1 MLLTV
6 TERDKVVAVRR
17 LWEAFAEGGVDAV
30 LEVCDPDV
38 EWSLF
43 GTDGQVVRGHDGLR
57 NYMDEVAAHGDQI
70 DADAYTY
77 DPVGDDAVMVSGHVR
92 RRTPQSMTDTQ
103 LHWIYRFRD
112 DRLVRFDAY
121 QTREEALRAAR
132 GDG

>member
-17 LWEAFAEGGVDAV
+17 LWDAFAEGGVDAV

-57 NYMDEVAAHGDQI
+57 NYMNEVAAHGDQI

-92 RRTPQSMTDTQ
+92 RRTPQGMTDTQ
-103 LHWIYRFRD
+103 LHWVYGFRD

-121 QTREEALRAAR
+121 QTRDEALRAAR

>member
-57 NYMDEVAAHGDQI
+57 NYMNEVAAHGDQI

-92 RRTPQSMTDTQ
+92 RRTPQGMTDTQ